1 MLKLNPKR
9 LKRGER
15 VEREV
20 FFIFNFSFYRKKAK
34 ERKCFFPPLRHY
46 LSLPK
51 NKGFQQQLF
60 CSFSLF
66 RLLAMQRTNYS
77 SGAKWEDIVGYS
89 RAVRVGNIIEVTGT
103 VAVDENSL
111 LVGKDDA
118 YGQTKFII
126 QKIETVL
133 KNAGASLKDV
143 VRTRMF
149 VTDISRWEEYG
160 KAHGE
165 FFSVIKPCTSMIE
178 VKGLIA
184 PEYLIEIEAT
194 AILS

>member
-1 MLKLNPKR
+1 MTR
-9 LKRGER
+9 
-15 VEREV
+15 
-20 FFIFNFSFYRKKAK
+20 I
-34 ERKCFFPPLRHY
+34 
-46 LSLPK
+46 
-51 NKGFQQQLF
+51 
-60 CSFSLF
+60 
-66 RLLAMQRTNYS
+66 NYS

-103 VAVDENSL
+103 VAIDENNL
-111 LVGKDDA
+111 VVGKGDA
-118 YGQTKFII
+118 YAQTRFII
-126 QKIETVL
+126 EKIAGVLGRAGAEL
-133 KNAGASLKDV
+133 KNV

-165 FFSVIKPCTSMIE
+165 FFREIRPCTSMIE

-194 AILS
+194 AITSE

>member
-1 MLKLNPKR
+1 MK
-9 LKRGER
+9 
-15 VEREV
+15 
-20 FFIFNFSFYRKKAK
+20 
-34 ERKCFFPPLRHY
+34 
-46 LSLPK
+46 
-51 NKGFQQQLF
+51 
-60 CSFSLF
+60 
-66 RLLAMQRTNYS
+66 RTNYS

-89 RAVRVGNIIEVTGT
+89 RAVKVGNIIEVTGT

-111 LVGKDDA
+111 LVCKDNA

-126 QKIETVL
+126 EKIERVL
-133 KNAGASLKDV
+133 LNAGSSLKDV

-165 FFSVIKPCTSMIE
+165 FFSAIKPCTSMIE
-178 VKGLIA
+178 VSGLIA

-194 AILS
+194 AIIP

>member
-1 MLKLNPKR
+1 M
-9 LKRGER
+9 E
-15 VEREV
+15 
-20 FFIFNFSFYRKKAK
+20 
-34 ERKCFFPPLRHY
+34 
-46 LSLPK
+46 
-51 NKGFQQQLF
+51 
-60 CSFSLF
+60 
-66 RLLAMQRTNYS
+66 RTNYS

-89 RAVRVGNIIEVTGT
+89 RAVKVGNIIEVTGT
-103 VAVDENSL
+103 VAVDENNL

-118 YGQTKFII
+118 YGQTRFII
-126 QKIETVL
+126 EKIEKVL
-133 KNAGASLKDV
+133 QKAGASLSDV

-165 FFSVIKPCTSMIE
+165 FFGRIKPCTSMIE

-194 AILS
+194 AIV